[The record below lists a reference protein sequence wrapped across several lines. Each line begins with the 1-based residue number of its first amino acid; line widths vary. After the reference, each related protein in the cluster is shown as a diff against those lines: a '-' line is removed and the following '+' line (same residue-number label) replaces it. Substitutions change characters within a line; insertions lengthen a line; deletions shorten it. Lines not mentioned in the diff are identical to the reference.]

1 MKRDSVRSAVSA
13 LTLIIAVNV
22 WIQCSIANS
31 EPSALSGRCQK
42 TDEKEKSI
50 GRRRDREIGRKENQN
65 IWESGDKRHRN
76 TGIRRLGDGIKK
88 EIRKQ
93 ENEETIWCRS
103 GLQTRNTDTVT
114 LFLRGGDWEITRW
127 SDAEKEDRYLGAIG
141 TEKPSLPKEILV

>member
-1 MKRDSVRSAVSA
+1 MSA

-76 TGIRRLGDGIKK
+76 TGIRRLGDGIKRK
-88 EIRKQ
+88 SGNKRMRRRFGAGVDYRHETRTRSRYFYEEEIGR
-93 ENEETIWCRS
+93 
-103 GLQTRNTDTVT
+103 
-114 LFLRGGDWEITRW
+114 
-127 SDAEKEDRYLGAIG
+127 
-141 TEKPSLPKEILV
+141 